1 MLSLLA
7 TVPIIVPTVLC
18 LTVCIFSP
26 TFPILDNPYLL
37 SHSTYYT
44 LIVIELVILLPRLLG
59 ISSVVEGLPVPSNS
73 LPIFG
78 HALSF
83 TSTTPWNLMSTWH
96 SHLGKTYTFTL
107 FSRPCI
113 STTDKGFLHLI
124 LHKNHSKFGKDVVF
138 TYYPFL
144 TILGG
149 GIVTSNSL
157 RWRKKRTAYSK
168 VRTQADIF
176 AVEDTNANS
185 IDDLSVLCN

>member
-1 MLSLLA
+1 
-7 TVPIIVPTVLC
+7 
-18 LTVCIFSP
+18 
-26 TFPILDNPYLL
+26 
-37 SHSTYYT
+37 
-44 LIVIELVILLPRLLG
+44 
-59 ISSVVEGLPVPSNS
+59 
-73 LPIFG
+73 
-78 HALSF
+78 
-83 TSTTPWNLMSTWH
+83 MSTWH

-124 LHKNHSKFGKDVVF
+124 LHKNHGKFGKDVVF

-185 IDDLSVLCN
+185 IDDLSVLCNEEISAYFVFSA